1 MAPSHNLS
9 FKRLLIHIIHTIAAA
24 RALMDIPEL
33 SAEDVAR
40 KAMRVASDMC
50 VYTNDNYRVEVI
62 QTNDAATDEKISSG
76 AEQ

>member
-1 MAPSHNLS
+1 
-9 FKRLLIHIIHTIAAA
+9 
-24 RALMDIPEL
+24 MDIPEL

-62 QTNDAATDEKISSG
+62 KTNDADTTTKNETEEETKSS
-76 AEQ
+76 